1 METRGRGSWLATMLS
16 ILYVAAALVLLL
28 GVCGYCYPEL
38 AGEAKDVLAGWENG
52 AVRQA
57 FGTFSE
63 GMEAGKPVKE
73 TLYESFEVLLGEGD

>member
-1 METRGRGSWLATMLS
+1 MDERSRGSWLATVLS
-16 ILYVAAALVLLL
+16 LFYVAAALVLLL

-38 AGEAKDVLAGWENG
+38 AQEAKTVLAGWEEG

-63 GMEAGKPVKE
+63 GLEAGKPVKE
-73 TLYESFEVLLGEGD
+73 TLSESFEVLLGEAG